1 MSTENLP
8 QSPEQSPEQPPRKP
22 RVAVVFGGRS
32 SEHGISVVT
41 AGAVLGAID
50 RTKYDVL
57 PIGITRDGRWA
68 LTADEPERMAITD
81 RRTPDVDELAES
93 TEGGVVL
100 PVDPA
105 NREVVYS
112 EPGSV
117 PKALGEVD
125 VVFPVLHGPY
135 GEDGTLQGL
144 LELSGVPYVGSG
156 VLASAVG
163 QDKEYM
169 KAVFTSYGLKV
180 GPYVVIR
187 PREWEQDRSGARAK
201 IVDFAGE
208 HGWPLFVKPARA
220 GSSIG
225 ITKVDDLAGLDEAIE
240 EARRHD
246 PKILVE
252 AALRGREIECGV
264 LEFEDG
270 PRASVPAEIPPPSE
284 HAYYDF
290 EAKYID
296 STPGIVPAPL
306 TDEQTAEVRRLAVE
320 AFDAA
325 SCEGLVRADFF
336 LTEDDEFVINEI
348 NTMPGFTPISMY
360 PQMWQATG
368 VGYPGG
374 GAGRARAPRRRP
386 GGLRCRSRPRPP
398 RRRPPRG
405 PPSRSMISG
414 FPSPPPAGGS
424 VRSAFRH
431 NSVTDAPGPG
441 SAGTAADSPSSAE
454 GQPATEIDRRDRAG
468 EGLEMNDRTGQ
479 GAGDAVHLLDLGDH
493 HATQLVDGVGLGAD
507 DDVIGSCHV
516 LGLDHSRDLA
526 DRLGDGR
533 RLADLRLDQD
543 VRLYHGTSR
552 AATRIM
558 WGKGTPR
565 YRVAAPR
572 GETRGG
578 RAVRAGVP
586 R

>member
-8 QSPEQSPEQPPRKP
+8 QSPEQQPRKP

-41 AGAVLGAID
+41 AGAVLKAID
-50 RTKYDVL
+50 RTRYDVL
-57 PIGITRDGRWA
+57 PIGISRDGRWA
-68 LTADEPERMAITD
+68 LTADDPERMAISE
-81 RRTPDVDELAES
+81 RRTPDVAELAES
-93 TEGGVVL
+93 REGAVVL

-105 NREVVYS
+105 SREVVYS

-169 KAVFTSYGLKV
+169 KRVFDSFGLKV
-180 GPYVVIR
+180 GPYLVVR
-187 PREWEQDRSGARAK
+187 PREWERERPAARRRIAE
-201 IVDFAGE
+201 FAGE

-225 ITKVDDLAGLDEAIE
+225 ITKVDDPSGLDEAIE

-270 PRASVPAEIPPPSE
+270 PRASVPAEIPPPDT

-296 STPGIVPAPL
+296 STPGLVPAPL
-306 TDEQTAEVRRLAVE
+306 TEEETSRVRRLAVD
-320 AFDAA
+320 AFEAA

-336 LTEDDEFVINEI
+336 LTEDGEFVINEI

-360 PQMWQATG
+360 PQMWQASG
-368 VGYPGG
+368 IAYGELVDRLIQ
-374 GAGRARAPRRRP
+374 AALRRST
-386 GGLRCRSRPRPP
+386 GLR
-398 RRRPPRG
+398 
-405 PPSRSMISG
+405 
-414 FPSPPPAGGS
+414 
-424 VRSAFRH
+424 
-431 NSVTDAPGPG
+431 
-441 SAGTAADSPSSAE
+441 
-454 GQPATEIDRRDRAG
+454 
-468 EGLEMNDRTGQ
+468 
-479 GAGDAVHLLDLGDH
+479 
-493 HATQLVDGVGLGAD
+493 
-507 DDVIGSCHV
+507 
-516 LGLDHSRDLA
+516 
-526 DRLGDGR
+526 
-533 RLADLRLDQD
+533 
-543 VRLYHGTSR
+543 
-552 AATRIM
+552 
-558 WGKGTPR
+558 
-565 YRVAAPR
+565 
-572 GETRGG
+572 
-578 RAVRAGVP
+578 
-586 R
+586 

>member
-8 QSPEQSPEQPPRKP
+8 QSPEQPSRKP

-41 AGAVLGAID
+41 AGAVLAALD
-50 RTKYDVL
+50 RTKYEVL
-57 PIGITRDGRWA
+57 PIGITTDGRWA
-68 LTADEPERMAITD
+68 LTADEPERMAITE
-81 RRTPDVDELAES
+81 RRTPTVEQLADPV
-93 TEGGVVL
+93 EGAVVL
-100 PVDPA
+100 SVDPA

-163 QDKEYM
+163 QDKDYM
-169 KAVFTSYGLKV
+169 KRVFTSFGLKV

-187 PREWEQDRSGARAK
+187 PREWERDASAAREK

-225 ITKVDDLAGLDEAIE
+225 ITKVDGLDGLDEAIA

-252 AALRGREIECGV
+252 AALTGREIECGV

-270 PRASVPAEIPPPSE
+270 PRASVPAEIPPPSA

-296 STPGIVPAPL
+296 STPGLVPAPL
-306 TDEQTAEVRRLAVE
+306 TDEETAQVQRLAVE
-320 AFDAA
+320 AFEAA

-336 LTEDDEFVINEI
+336 LTDDGEFVINEI
-348 NTMPGFTPISMY
+348 NTLPGFTPISMY
-360 PQMWQATG
+360 PQMWQASG
-368 VGYPGG
+368 VSYPELVDRLVQ
-374 GAGRARAPRRRP
+374 AALNRP
-386 GGLRCRSRPRPP
+386 TGLR
-398 RRRPPRG
+398 
-405 PPSRSMISG
+405 
-414 FPSPPPAGGS
+414 
-424 VRSAFRH
+424 
-431 NSVTDAPGPG
+431 
-441 SAGTAADSPSSAE
+441 
-454 GQPATEIDRRDRAG
+454 
-468 EGLEMNDRTGQ
+468 
-479 GAGDAVHLLDLGDH
+479 
-493 HATQLVDGVGLGAD
+493 
-507 DDVIGSCHV
+507 
-516 LGLDHSRDLA
+516 
-526 DRLGDGR
+526 
-533 RLADLRLDQD
+533 
-543 VRLYHGTSR
+543 
-552 AATRIM
+552 
-558 WGKGTPR
+558 
-565 YRVAAPR
+565 
-572 GETRGG
+572 
-578 RAVRAGVP
+578 
-586 R
+586 

>member
-8 QSPEQSPEQPPRKP
+8 QSPEQPARKP

-32 SEHGISVVT
+32 SEHGISTVT
-41 AGAVLGAID
+41 AGAVLAAID

-57 PIGITRDGRWA
+57 PIGITREGRWV
-68 LTADEPERMAITD
+68 LTADEPERMAIAD
-81 RRTPDVDELAES
+81 RRTPEVGDLAES

-105 NREVVYS
+105 SREVVYS

-125 VVFPVLHGPY
+125 VVFPMLHGPY

-169 KAVFTSYGLKV
+169 KRVFTSFGLKV
-180 GPYVVIR
+180 GPYLVIR
-187 PREWEQDRSGARAK
+187 PREWKQDESAARK
-201 IVDFAGE
+201 RIVDFAGE

-225 ITKVDDLAGLDEAIE
+225 ITKVDDLAGLEEAIA
-240 EARRHD
+240 EAQSHD

-252 AALRGREIECGV
+252 AALRGREIEVGV

-270 PRASVPAEIPPPSE
+270 PRASVPAEIPPAAA

-296 STPGIVPAPL
+296 STPGVVPAPL
-306 TDEQTAEVRRLAVE
+306 TPQETAEIQALAVD
-320 AFDAA
+320 AFEAA

-336 LTEDDEFVINEI
+336 LTEDGDFVINEI

-368 VGYPGG
+368 VSYPDLIDRLI
-374 GAGRARAPRRRP
+374 RAALTRP
-386 GGLRCRSRPRPP
+386 TGLR
-398 RRRPPRG
+398 
-405 PPSRSMISG
+405 
-414 FPSPPPAGGS
+414 
-424 VRSAFRH
+424 
-431 NSVTDAPGPG
+431 
-441 SAGTAADSPSSAE
+441 
-454 GQPATEIDRRDRAG
+454 
-468 EGLEMNDRTGQ
+468 
-479 GAGDAVHLLDLGDH
+479 
-493 HATQLVDGVGLGAD
+493 
-507 DDVIGSCHV
+507 
-516 LGLDHSRDLA
+516 
-526 DRLGDGR
+526 
-533 RLADLRLDQD
+533 
-543 VRLYHGTSR
+543 
-552 AATRIM
+552 
-558 WGKGTPR
+558 
-565 YRVAAPR
+565 
-572 GETRGG
+572 
-578 RAVRAGVP
+578 
-586 R
+586 

>member
-8 QSPEQSPEQPPRKP
+8 QSPDSPSRKP

-41 AGAVLGAID
+41 AGAVLKAID
-50 RTKYDVL
+50 RTRYDVL
-57 PIGITRDGRWA
+57 PIGITQDGRWA
-68 LTADEPERMAITD
+68 LTADEPERMAIAE
-81 RRTPDVDELAES
+81 RRTPSVDQLAES
-93 TEGGVVL
+93 TEGAVVL

-105 NREVVYS
+105 DREVVYS

-144 LELSGVPYVGSG
+144 LELSGIPYVGSG
-156 VLASAVG
+156 VLSSAVG

-169 KAVFTSYGLKV
+169 KRVFTSFGLKV
-180 GPYVVIR
+180 GPYLVIR
-187 PREWEQDRSGARAK
+187 PREWTRDEAAARK
-201 IVDFAGE
+201 RILDFAGE

-225 ITKVDDLAGLDEAIE
+225 ITKVDGLSGLDDAVAEAQ
-240 EARRHD
+240 RHD

-270 PRASVPAEIPPPSE
+270 PRASLPAEIPPPDA

-296 STPGIVPAPL
+296 STPGVVPAPL
-306 TDEQTAEVRRLAVE
+306 TDEETAEVRRLAVE

-336 LTEDDEFVINEI
+336 LTEDGEFVINEI

-368 VGYPGG
+368 VSYQELVDLLIQ
-374 GAGRARAPRRRP
+374 AALRRST
-386 GGLRCRSRPRPP
+386 GLR
-398 RRRPPRG
+398 
-405 PPSRSMISG
+405 
-414 FPSPPPAGGS
+414 
-424 VRSAFRH
+424 
-431 NSVTDAPGPG
+431 
-441 SAGTAADSPSSAE
+441 
-454 GQPATEIDRRDRAG
+454 
-468 EGLEMNDRTGQ
+468 
-479 GAGDAVHLLDLGDH
+479 
-493 HATQLVDGVGLGAD
+493 
-507 DDVIGSCHV
+507 
-516 LGLDHSRDLA
+516 
-526 DRLGDGR
+526 
-533 RLADLRLDQD
+533 
-543 VRLYHGTSR
+543 
-552 AATRIM
+552 
-558 WGKGTPR
+558 
-565 YRVAAPR
+565 
-572 GETRGG
+572 
-578 RAVRAGVP
+578 
-586 R
+586 

>member
-8 QSPEQSPEQPPRKP
+8 QSPEQPPRKP

-41 AGAVLGAID
+41 AGAVLRAID

-81 RRTPDVDELAES
+81 RRTPSVEELAES
-93 TEGGVVL
+93 NEGGVIL

-144 LELSGVPYVGSG
+144 LELSGVPYVGAG

-169 KAVFTSYGLKV
+169 KRVFTSFGLKV

-187 PREWEQDRSGARAK
+187 PREWERDESAARRK

-225 ITKVDDLAGLDEAIE
+225 ITKVDDLAGLDEAVA
-240 EARRHD
+240 EAQRHD
-246 PKILVE
+246 PKIIVE
-252 AALRGREIECGV
+252 ALLRGREIECGV

-270 PRASVPAEIPPPSE
+270 PRASVPAEIPPAQS

-306 TDEQTAEVRRLAVE
+306 TPEETAEVQRLAVE
-320 AFDAA
+320 AFEAT

-336 LTEDDEFVINEI
+336 LTEDGDFVINEI

-360 PQMWQATG
+360 PQMWQASG
-368 VGYPGG
+368 IAYPELVDRLVE
-374 GAGRARAPRRRP
+374 AALRRST
-386 GGLRCRSRPRPP
+386 GLR
-398 RRRPPRG
+398 
-405 PPSRSMISG
+405 
-414 FPSPPPAGGS
+414 
-424 VRSAFRH
+424 
-431 NSVTDAPGPG
+431 
-441 SAGTAADSPSSAE
+441 
-454 GQPATEIDRRDRAG
+454 
-468 EGLEMNDRTGQ
+468 
-479 GAGDAVHLLDLGDH
+479 
-493 HATQLVDGVGLGAD
+493 
-507 DDVIGSCHV
+507 
-516 LGLDHSRDLA
+516 
-526 DRLGDGR
+526 
-533 RLADLRLDQD
+533 
-543 VRLYHGTSR
+543 
-552 AATRIM
+552 
-558 WGKGTPR
+558 
-565 YRVAAPR
+565 
-572 GETRGG
+572 
-578 RAVRAGVP
+578 
-586 R
+586 